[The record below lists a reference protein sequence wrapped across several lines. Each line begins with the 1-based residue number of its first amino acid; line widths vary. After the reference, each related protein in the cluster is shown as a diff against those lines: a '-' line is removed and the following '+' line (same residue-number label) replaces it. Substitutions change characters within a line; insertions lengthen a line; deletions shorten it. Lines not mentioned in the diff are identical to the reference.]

1 MKFSLSL
8 TAAAVLALCILAG
21 CTHGTSQGASDTI
34 PGTYLTVHFSHLNGT
49 AQRAI
54 LPDIPAPKDF
64 DGITLA
70 GTRTDTEGSV
80 EQKWTAVHDMENTLI
95 PIEEGNWNFDL
106 KLEQNGITVFQG
118 NKSNINITAGEN
130 SLMFDVSA
138 SSEGE
143 GTVSVTFSFPANMA
157 KVTVSLFTDTEQQSP
172 IHSQTLTDGLQETG
186 SHIQTVEYIEENIP
200 GGNYVLRFDVYSAVQ
215 DSQPAI
221 SYTET
226 VLVIPSQTSSA
237 TVSLAYPEYR
247 NITYHLGTGSWNDTG
262 VIPYKFNTYQTV
274 TLPDSDKL
282 TAPAGYFFGGW
293 YSNETC
299 TGETVTSIPAGTV
312 SNQEFWAKWIRSDP
326 TTPTVSIDIQIPVY
340 EDIQSDIIFN
350 EQENTLEL
358 RESYP
363 SYCWFIDGEQIPDAK
378 TQYITLPDSIE
389 PGIHEAFVIVTTHDG
404 TILSTRT
411 EFTIPQEEQP

>member
-1 MKFSLSL
+1 MKFSLI
-8 TAAAVLALCILAG
+8 TAALLALCTLAG
-21 CTHGTSQGASDTI
+21 CSHGTSQEPTDTSL
-34 PGTYLTVHFSHLNGT
+34 GTYLTVHFSHENSIIP
-49 AQRAI
+49 RAI
-54 LPDIPAPKDF
+54 LPDIPAPEDF
-64 DGITLA
+64 DGISLS
-70 GTRTDTEGSV
+70 GTRTDKDGTV
-80 EQKWTAVHDMENTLI
+80 EQKWTAVHDMETALI
-95 PIEEGNWNFDL
+95 PIEEGIWNFNL
-106 KLEQNGITVFQG
+106 KLEQNGITIFQG
-118 NKSNINITAGEN
+118 NKTNINITTGEN
-130 SLMFDVSA
+130 TLTFDVA
-138 SSEGE
+138 AATEGY
-143 GTVSVTFSFPANMA
+143 GTVSIVFSFPANME
-157 KVTVSLFTDTEQQSP
+157 KVIASLFIDTEQQSP
-172 IHSQTLTDGLQETG
+172 IRSQTLTDGLEETD
-186 SHIQTVEYIEENIP
+186 SHIQTVKYIEENIP

-247 NITYHLGTGSWNDTG
+247 NITYHLGTGSWNDTD

-293 YSNETC
+293 YRNEEY
-299 TGETVTSIPAGTV
+299 TGEAVTTIPAGTV
-312 SNQEFWAKWIRSDP
+312 SNQEFWAKWILSDP

-350 EQENTLEL
+350 EQEYTLEL

-363 SYCWFIDGEQIPDAK
+363 SYCWFIDGKQIPDSDIGCIK
-378 TQYITLPDSIE
+378 LPGSVE
-389 PGIHEAFVIVTTHDG
+389 SGIHEALVIVTTYDG